1 MNKNEK
7 DFIVQKIRTQYIEKE
22 TSDLDELRNLDAKV
36 KRPAIIL
43 AYVLGCVSAI
53 VMGTGMSLIMTDIG
67 SFIGL
72 NEALIPGIVIG
83 IVGMFMAIINYPIF
97 KIILNSRKKKFAA
110 QIIKLSD
117 DLMKN

>member
-7 DFIVQKIRTQYIEKE
+7 DFIVQKIRIQYIEKE

-36 KRPAIIL
+36 KRPAIIF

-53 VMGTGMSLIMTDIG
+53 VMGTGMSLIMTDVG
-67 SFIGL
+67 SFVGL
-72 NEALIPGIVIG
+72 KETLIPGIVIG
-83 IVGMFMAIINYPIF
+83 IMGMLMAIINYPIY

-110 QIIKLSD
+110 QIIKLRD